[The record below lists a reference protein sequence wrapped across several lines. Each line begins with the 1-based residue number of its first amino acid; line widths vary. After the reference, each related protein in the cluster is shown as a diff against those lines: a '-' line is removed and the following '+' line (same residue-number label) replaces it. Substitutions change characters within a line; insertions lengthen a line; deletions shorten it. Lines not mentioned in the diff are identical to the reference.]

1 MFKIQNSALFIILV
15 LSFSFLVY
23 PNNKT
28 TDIKSNVIVGAN
40 QISKYENLLKNKRIG
55 IVANHTSVIFK
66 KNLGHIHLVDSLI
79 KLDFDVRKIFAPEHG
94 FRGTEPNGAN
104 IDDEIDIKTGLKII
118 SLHGTNRKYGEIN
131 DEDLNDIDIL
141 IFDIQDVG
149 VRFYTHISTLHYVME
164 ASARNSIPLIVLD
177 RPNPNAHYVDGPV
190 LELENKSFIGMHEVP
205 IVYGLT
211 IGEYSKMINN
221 EGWLKNK
228 IKSDLILIKLENY
241 ERNKEYDLPIIPS
254 PNLPNQKSIN
264 LYPSLCLFEGTNVSV
279 GRGTDLQFQIY
290 GSPFL
295 DKKKNEYKFTPV
307 KNNGSKYPKH
317 EKTLCFGKILTNTKR
332 LYKFNL
338 SYILEAYAD
347 TSNKEDFFNNYFIK
361 LAGTENLQNQI
372 VRDENEDEIVKSWQE
387 KLNIYKRIRTKYL
400 IYNWNFNEEKS
411 FRI

>member
-1 MFKIQNSALFIILV
+1 MFKIQNSIWFLILV
-15 LSFSFLVY
+15 FNFSFLIY

-28 TDIKSNVIVGAN
+28 TFIKSNVIVGAN

-66 KNLGHIHLVDSLI
+66 DGGGHTHLVDSLI
-79 KLDFDVRKIFAPEHG
+79 KLEFQINKIFAPEHG

-104 IDDEIDIKTGLKII
+104 IEDEIDIKTGLKII
-118 SLHGTNRKYGEIN
+118 SLHGKNRRYGEI
-131 DEDLNDIDIL
+131 DDVDLSDVDIL

-164 ASARNSIPLIVLD
+164 ASARNRIPLIVLD

-190 LELENKSFIGMHEVP
+190 LEFQNKSFVGMHEVP

-211 IGEYSKMINN
+211 IGEYAKMINN
-221 EGWLKNK
+221 EGWLENK
-228 IKSDLILIKLENY
+228 IKSELIVIKLKNY
-241 ERNKEYDLPIIPS
+241 DRNKEYNLPIVPS

-264 LYPSLCLFEGTNVSV
+264 LYPSLCLFEGTNVSA

-295 DKKKNEYKFTPV
+295 DKNKNEYKFTPV

-317 EKTLCFGKILTNTKR
+317 ENTLCYGKILTGTDR
-332 LYKFNL
+332 LNKFDL
-338 SYILEAYAD
+338 SFILDAYAD
-347 TSNKEDFFNNYFIK
+347 TSNKEDFFNNYFNK
-361 LAGTENLQNQI
+361 LAGTENLKRQI
-372 VRDENEDEIVKSWQE
+372 IAEEDENKIIESWQK
-387 KLNIYKRIRTKYL
+387 KLNIYKRMRVKYL
-400 IYNWNFNEEKS
+400 IYN
-411 FRI
+411 

>member
-1 MFKIQNSALFIILV
+1 MFKIQNSIWFLILV
-15 LSFSFLVY
+15 FNFSFLLY

-28 TDIKSNVIVGAN
+28 TFIKSNVIVGAN

-66 KNLGHIHLVDSLI
+66 DDGGHTHLVDSLI
-79 KLDFDVRKIFAPEHG
+79 KLDFQINKIFTPEHG

-118 SLHGTNRKYGEIN
+118 SLHGKNRKYGEI
-131 DEDLNDIDIL
+131 DDGDLKDIDIL

-164 ASARNSIPLIVLD
+164 ASARNRIPLIVLD

-190 LELENKSFIGMHEVP
+190 LEFQNKSFVGMHEVP

-211 IGEYSKMINN
+211 IGEYAKMINN
-221 EGWLKNK
+221 EGWLENK
-228 IKSDLILIKLENY
+228 IKSELIVIKLENY
-241 ERNKEYDLPIIPS
+241 DRNKEYNLPIVPS

-264 LYPSLCLFEGTNVSV
+264 LYPSLCLFEGTNVSA

-295 DKKKNEYKFTPV
+295 DKNKNEYKFTPV

-317 EKTLCFGKILTNTKR
+317 ENTVCFGKILTGTDR
-332 LYKFNL
+332 LNKFDL
-338 SYILEAYAD
+338 SFILDAYAD
-347 TSNKEDFFNNYFIK
+347 TSNKEDFFNNYFNK
-361 LAGTENLQNQI
+361 LAGTENLKRQI
-372 VRDENEDEIVKSWQE
+372 IREEDEDKIIESWQK
-387 KLNIYKRIRTKYL
+387 KLNIYKRMRVKYL
-400 IYNWNFNEEKS
+400 IYN
-411 FRI
+411 

>member
-1 MFKIQNSALFIILV
+1 MFKIQNSIWFLILV
-15 LSFSFLVY
+15 FNFSFLLY

-28 TDIKSNVIVGAN
+28 TFIKSNVIVGAN

-66 KNLGHIHLVDSLI
+66 DDGGHTHLVDSLI
-79 KLDFDVRKIFAPEHG
+79 KLDFQINKIFAPEHG

-118 SLHGTNRKYGEIN
+118 SLHGKNRKYGEI
-131 DEDLNDIDIL
+131 DDGDLKDIDIL

-164 ASARNSIPLIVLD
+164 ASARNRIPLIVLD

-190 LELENKSFIGMHEVP
+190 LEFQNKSFVGMHEVP

-211 IGEYSKMINN
+211 IGEYAKMINN
-221 EGWLKNK
+221 EGWLENK
-228 IKSDLILIKLENY
+228 IKSELIVIKLENY
-241 ERNKEYDLPIIPS
+241 DRNKEYNLPIVPS

-264 LYPSLCLFEGTNVSV
+264 LYPSLCLFEGTNVSA

-295 DKKKNEYKFTPV
+295 DKNKNKYKFTPV

-317 EKTLCFGKILTNTKR
+317 ENTVCFGKILTGTDR
-332 LYKFNL
+332 LSKFDL
-338 SYILEAYAD
+338 SFILNAYAD
-347 TSNKEDFFNNYFIK
+347 TSNKEDFFNNYFNK
-361 LAGTENLQNQI
+361 LAGTENLKRQI
-372 VRDENEDEIVKSWQE
+372 IREEDEDKIIESWQK
-387 KLNIYKRIRTKYL
+387 KLNIYKRMRVKYL
-400 IYNWNFNEEKS
+400 IYN
-411 FRI
+411 